1 MSLYRKHRPA
11 SFKDVVGQEHV
22 VSLLQKQVKEGN
34 IDHAYLFSGTRG
46 TGKTSVARI
55 FAKAIGTEPTDLYE
69 IDAASNN
76 GVDEVR
82 ELREAVRT
90 LPFQSKY
97 KVYIVDEVHMLSK
110 AAFNALLKTLEEPPA
125 HVVFILATTEK
136 DRLPET
142 IISRCQNFSFRKP
155 RENDVR
161 DLLSSVAKK
170 EGVELDKASYSLI
183 ALLAEG
189 SFRDALTILDRV
201 LGASKDKRILVR
213 EVEKVT
219 GAPAGVLV
227 DQFLESLVAEDKK
240 KALGVLAD
248 ASESHVDMRVFTKLI
263 LRSARFAMLLFLA
276 HDLRENI
283 KNEISDEEFAFLEGL
298 GKSGAVKVLPNILRA
313 LLRAYQDM
321 GVAYIQSLPLE
332 LLVAEL
338 AVEPKPQ

>member
-11 SFKDVVGQEHV
+11 SFKDVFGQEQV

-55 FAKAIGTEPTDLYE
+55 FAKAIGTEPADLYE

-125 HVVFILATTEK
+125 HVVFILATTER

-142 IISRCQNFSFRKP
+142 IISRCQSFAFRKP

-161 DLLSSVAKK
+161 ELLVSVAKK
-170 EGVELDKASYSLI
+170 EGVELDKASLSLL

-189 SFRDALTILDRV
+189 SFRDALTILDKV
-201 LGASKDKRILVR
+201 LGASKDKQILVR

-227 DQFLESLVAEDKK
+227 DQFLEAMVAGDKK
-240 KALGVLAD
+240 KALGVITD
-248 ASESHVDMRVFTKLI
+248 ATASHIDMRVFTKLV
-263 LRSARFAMLLFLA
+263 LRSARFAMLLVLA
-276 HDLRENI
+276 DDLRETI
-283 KNEISDEEFAFLEGL
+283 KGEISDQEFAFLENL
-298 GKSGAVKVLPNILRA
+298 GKSAGAKVLPNILRA

-332 LLVAEL
+332 LAVAEL
-338 AVEPKPQ
+338 KD